1 MYTCNCCLFVDL
13 IKKNITKKKKNEVIK
28 ENMARELWAY
38 ENNYNNNN
46 EYEFKWNVR
55 DFFLV
60 WMMKK

>member
-1 MYTCNCCLFVDL
+1 MFVCWFN
-13 IKKNITKKKKNEVIK
+13 KEKYYKKKKNEVIK

-55 DFFLV
+55 DFFF
-60 WMMKK
+60 WFEWWKK